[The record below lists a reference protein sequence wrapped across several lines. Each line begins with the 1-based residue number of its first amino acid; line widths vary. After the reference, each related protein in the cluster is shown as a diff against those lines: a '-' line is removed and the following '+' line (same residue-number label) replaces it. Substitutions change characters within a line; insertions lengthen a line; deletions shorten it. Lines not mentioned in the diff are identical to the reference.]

1 MPQITY
7 AIGDV
12 HGCAGLPEPMLEAI
26 EHDSRESGS
35 TPRVLFLGD
44 IVDRGPESRQFMD
57 LVCEI
62 LAKWVSSKLIL
73 GNHDAYFLEFMTA
86 EEADERRLMKW
97 LIQGGH
103 QTLDS

>member
-1 MPQITY
+1 
-7 AIGDV
+7 
-12 HGCAGLPEPMLEAI
+12 MLEAI

-57 LVCEI
+57 LVCET